1 MIIRTLASFLS
12 ALTVTLADLP
22 KSPNDPAPKPANVG
36 TLSTA
41 DLTGFE
47 AFPSEL
53 KPLITEALALTQK
66 KLTYTFGSS
75 DPDRGGMDC
84 SGTIYRLLQNH
95 KLTDAPRQSDE
106 LCLWVKAKSTL
117 HLTPTADTLDHAEF
131 AALQPGDL
139 LFWQGTYA
147 ANERKLPIS
156 HVMLYL
162 GKRKSDG
169 KPVIFGASDGRRYEG
184 QSCCGV
190 SVFDFE
196 LPKPGG
202 KVCFYGYGPVPGLC
216 KEEIRKP
223 EPVEPKAKP

>member
-1 MIIRTLASFLS
+1 MLIRTLIFLFVAIGFS
-12 ALTVTLADLP
+12 HADVP
-22 KSPNDPAPKPANVG
+22 KAPNQPQPKPAAVS
-36 TLSTA
+36 TLAVS
-41 DLTGFE
+41 DLRDFD
-47 AFPSEL
+47 AFPSEA
-53 KPLITEALALTQK
+53 KSLISEALALTQR

-75 DPDRGGMDC
+75 DPKRGGMDC
-84 SGTIYRLLQNH
+84 SGTIYRLLQDH
-95 KLTDAPRQSDE
+95 KLPDAPRQSDE

-117 HLTPTADTLDHAEF
+117 HLTPTAEALDHAEF

-139 LFWQGTYA
+139 LFWTGTYA
-147 ANERKLPIS
+147 TSERKLPIS

-169 KPVIFGASDGRRYEG
+169 KPLIFGASDGRRYEG
-184 QSCCGV
+184 QSRCGV

-202 KVCFYGYGPVPGLC
+202 KATFYGYGPVPGLT

-223 EPVEPKAKP
+223 TPIEPKAKP